1 MRRWVRK
8 CVGIACL
15 SILAPMAAQS
25 AEFKITPRQQKI
37 LDAMREGESL
47 MRVWDEPRFKYGM
60 QEAEF
65 RRMTMLM
72 RCGRW
77 SKADRLFAP
86 AYRRYVDT
94 VGAAYYRHVRSSPA
108 AAAFGRKHELWA
120 IDQLNEAQ
128 YQRSLDWLARPDAA
142 DARAVREVGLA
153 LGDAMRNLI
162 DVSEGVANVP
172 FLVAFKQA
180 LADTGQV
187 APVAA
192 AIKRVD
198 PDMAAIFESVDSTLP
213 VPDAVERK
221 WADLA
226 GWMMGKAS
234 ARIEEAYWQGIPEPT
249 LTELAELLNDPF
261 IVNLDRAQ
269 EAMAAWRDKKQGHIV
284 AEIDV
289 AGLTDVERL
298 GRQIDFYF
306 GDPDAEESDEVL
318 LETFNWQRKEAAAY
332 IKANRAELCGTP

>member
-1 MRRWVRK
+1 MRRWVRN

-37 LDAMREGESL
+37 LDAMREGEPL
-47 MRVWDEPRFKYGM
+47 MRVWDEPSFKYGT

-65 RRMTMLM
+65 RRMTTLM

-94 VGAAYYRHVRSSPA
+94 VGGAYYRYVRSSPA
-108 AAAFGRKHELWA
+108 AAAFGRKRELWA
-120 IDQLNEAQ
+120 IDQLSEVQ
-128 YQRSLDWLARPDAA
+128 YLRSLDWLTRADAA
-142 DARAVREVGLA
+142 DARAAREVGLA
-153 LGDAMRNLI
+153 LGDVMQNLI
-162 DVSEGVANVP
+162 DLSSGAISVP
-172 FLVAFKQA
+172 LLVAFKQA
-180 LADTGQV
+180 LIDAGQV
-187 APVAA
+187 EPVEA
-192 AIKRVD
+192 AIRKVD
-198 PDMAAIFESVDSTLP
+198 PDMAAIFESLDSALP

-221 WADLA
+221 WTDLA
-226 GWMMGKAS
+226 WWMMEKAS
-234 ARIEEAYWQGIPEPT
+234 VRIEEAYWQGIPEPT
-249 LTELAELLNDPF
+249 LSKLAELLDDPF

-269 EAMAAWRDKKQGHIV
+269 EAMAAWRVKKMGRPV
-284 AEIDV
+284 AEIDL
-289 AGLTDVERL
+289 AGLSDVERL

-306 GDPDAEESDEVL
+306 GDPDAEESDELL
-318 LETFNWQRKEAAAY
+318 LEAFNWQRKEAAAY